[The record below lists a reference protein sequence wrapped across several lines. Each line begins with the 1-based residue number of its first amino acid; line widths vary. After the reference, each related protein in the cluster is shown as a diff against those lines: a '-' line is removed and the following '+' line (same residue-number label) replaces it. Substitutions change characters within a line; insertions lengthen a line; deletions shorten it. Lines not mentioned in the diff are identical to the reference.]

1 MKGLGNDIMMK
12 SNTSYLLLFFLVM
25 LANLGATAQDT
36 ITTIPAERTLSLEL
50 GGAHNLVGVNFD
62 SRFKGNHGLGY
73 RVGIGYSYGRNDF
86 SFFVDMKD
94 RIHGV
99 AVPLEINYLLG
110 KHSSKLEL
118 GVGISLGYYREQ
130 VDVAY
135 PDGSS
140 GTSHMREVVK
150 QFGYFTFG
158 NIGYRLQTKRGFM
171 FRVGWAPSI
180 NFNDK
185 HCLQRTLSVSYISF
199 GWRL

>member
-1 MKGLGNDIMMK
+1 MKKNLMTLILV
-12 SNTSYLLLFFLVM
+12 LLAS
-25 LANLGATAQDT
+25 LAAVAQE
-36 ITTIPAERTLSLEL
+36 TTERTLSLEL
-50 GGAHNLVGVNFD
+50 GGVHNLVGVNFD

-73 RVGIGYSYGRNDF
+73 RVGVGYGYGRNDF

-110 KHSSKLEL
+110 KHNSKLEL
-118 GVGISLGYYREQ
+118 GVGISLGFYREQ

-140 GTSHMREVVK
+140 GTTHLREVVK
-150 QFGYFTFG
+150 QFGYFPFG

-185 HCLQRTLSVSYISF
+185 HCLQRTLSVSYIGL

>member
-1 MKGLGNDIMMK
+1 MMK
-12 SNTSYLLLFFLVM
+12 SKTNLLLFFLVM
-25 LANLGATAQDT
+25 LANLSATAQDT

-140 GTSHMREVVK
+140 GTTHLREVVK
-150 QFGYFTFG
+150 QF
-158 NIGYRLQTKRGFM
+158 
-171 FRVGWAPSI
+171 APSI